1 MRVVLD
7 TNVLIAAIAADGLCR
22 DLVRR
27 RVIAHDLI
35 TSEPLLAELSAVLTE
50 KFRLEANDMPLF
62 SAYRN
67 RAEIVVSKPL
77 SERVSR
83 DRDDDVVLATAIAG
97 KADVIVS
104 GDANLLT
111 LGVHAGSR
119 LLSPRSFIEMLDRGA

>member
-1 MRVVLD
+1 VRVVLD

-111 LGVHAGSR
+111 LGVHTGSR